1 MFPIPTHA
9 YNIRYLQF
17 ESVVCS
23 LNTFLASVFLIQNT
37 HTYNF
42 KWKNGRHF
50 SHFIIYKKDTKKRCV
65 LRFDLKTCKVS
76 DDVLGPLLFSVYASP
91 VGDVI
96 TSHQIQYHQ
105 YADDLQLYTALH
117 PRQSY
122 NFREL
127 TACVN
132 DVARWFLENNLL
144 LNPTKT
150 EAILF
155 GTDQCLRSINHSTG
169 LTLLAL

>member
-1 MFPIPTHA
+1 MLPFVEFTNP
-9 YNIRYLQF
+9 
-17 ESVVCS
+17 S
-23 LNTFLASVFLIQNT
+23 
-37 HTYNF
+37 
-42 KWKNGRHF
+42 
-50 SHFIIYKKDTKKRCV
+50 
-65 LRFDLKTCKVS
+65 TCLPGVS
-76 DDVLGPLLFSVYASP
+76 QGSVLGTLLFFVYASP

-117 PRQSY
+117 AMQSY
-122 NFREL
+122 DFREL

-150 EAILF
+150 KAILF
-155 GTDQCLRSINHSTG
+155 GTDQRLRSTNHSTG
-169 LTLLAL
+169 VDVVGLVVKFTDALKLLDVTLDSSLSFDRHITEVCRSCHFYSASA